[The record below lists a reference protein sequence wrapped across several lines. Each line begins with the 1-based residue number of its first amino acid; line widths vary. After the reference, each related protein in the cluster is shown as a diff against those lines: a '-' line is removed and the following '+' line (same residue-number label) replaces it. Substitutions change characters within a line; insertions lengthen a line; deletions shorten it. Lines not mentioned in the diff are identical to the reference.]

1 VTIGALTAFGPTPSK
16 LKLQTLETGLE
27 PKEVCMTDS
36 RDDREQHEPSR
47 EDIAAR
53 ESQPPEPPA
62 TTADDTPEEADEKG
76 D

>member
-1 VTIGALTAFGPTPSK
+1 MLNPESARSN
-16 LKLQTLETGLE
+16 LERR
-27 PKEVCMTDS
+27 EVCMTDS
-36 RDDREQHEPSR
+36 RDDKHDQAKPEPSR

-53 ESQPPEPPA
+53 ESQSPEPPA